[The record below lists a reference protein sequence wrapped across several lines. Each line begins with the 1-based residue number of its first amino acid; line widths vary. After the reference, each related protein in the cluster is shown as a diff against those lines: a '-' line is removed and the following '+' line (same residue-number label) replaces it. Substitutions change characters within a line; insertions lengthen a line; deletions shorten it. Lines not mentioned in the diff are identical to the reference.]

1 MHTAPLDPTPKLERN
16 RVMASVTTPTQTRKT
31 VVFYASLDDQVGVAM
46 RTTDDVVCFRYEGTA
61 LWLTLT
67 DADAPRLVLSGLRE
81 LADSQMSIDGDRVRR
96 CSRTLVEV

>member
-1 MHTAPLDPTPKLERN
+1 
-16 RVMASVTTPTQTRKT
+16 MASVTATTPTRKT

-46 RTTDDVVCFRYEGTA
+46 RTPDDVVCFRYEGTG

-81 LADSQMSIDGDRVRR
+81 LADSQMITDGDKVRR
-96 CSRTLVEV
+96 CSRTLVEMAS